1 MSNRRY
7 LEIDS
12 TYRNRNQFPN
22 PSNFEVLISQSGSRN
37 AINAY
42 DPISES
48 APIKT
53 WRPVD
58 LQLTGGVIL
67 QQIPPPPPLVNN
79 NINELDEFIISFS
92 GPTIASKKTD
102 YYVGY
107 PIQIDTNIVKITTWD
122 VLSYNN
128 TMSSFI
134 VTVNPP
140 LTSFPTV
147 SDAVTFLPSINDYS
161 IGLFLVPDGY
171 GANFYYVGYIL
182 HNETLNQY
190 RPIISYDGTL
200 KIGGLNLS
208 VESGGPI
215 NTWND
220 THTYSIRDKMPRYI
234 GALPASTTNTSSS
247 FVVDPNTSISVGDFI
262 RFTTTT
268 STNDNK
274 VCKVTSYT
282 GVGNPGD
289 PSSIPPIP
297 VIPPYVVT
305 INNNLNIPV
314 NGDIYEVLQFT
325 RDNFTPFSYT
335 GSLVSQQEMVCYEVE
350 LINLIL
356 PNKILYAGGR
366 TAFYPYVYVELQ
378 NISGSSAG
386 TYSVIYSNNP
396 NSTRMLFRVAINDIA
411 NPTISPFIKIDGGK
425 MVQTIKFKPNDNFK
439 FGVYLPDGQ
448 ILQTVEYDTLSPVY
462 PDPLLQ
468 ISALFQMKRL

>member
-42 DPISES
+42 DPISEA

-53 WRPVD
+53 WKPID

-67 QQIPPPPPLVNN
+67 QQITPPFPPPLVSN
-79 NINELDEFIISFS
+79 NINELDEFIISFP
-92 GPTIASKKTD
+92 GPNIASKKTD

-122 VLSYNN
+122 VLSYDN

-147 SDAVTFLPSINDYS
+147 STAVTFLPSINDYS

-182 HNETLNQY
+182 HNESRNEY

-200 KIGGLNLS
+200 KLAGLNLS
-208 VESGGPI
+208 VEFGGPI
-215 NTWND
+215 NTWSDND
-220 THTYSIRDKMPRYI
+220 NYSIRDKMPRYI
-234 GALPASTTNTSSS
+234 GTLPASTINTSSS
-247 FVVDPNTSISVGDFI
+247 FVVNPNTSISVGDFI
-262 RFTTTT
+262 RFTSTT
-268 STNDNK
+268 SNNDNK
-274 VCKVTSYT
+274 VCKVTGYT
-282 GVGNPGD
+282 N
-289 PSSIPPIP
+289 SS
-297 VIPPYVVT
+297 IPPYVVT

-314 NGDIYEVLQFT
+314 NGDTYEVLQFT

-356 PNKILYAGGR
+356 PNKILYSGGR

-448 ILQTVEYDTLSPVY
+448 ILQTVESDTLSPVY